1 MTCIGLKTI
10 TARLLGLAALV
21 TALAAPGE
29 AQIKV
34 FVFKGYFGYNHSA
47 RETATAAIK
56 TGLPTLLGAAPAFT
70 VDESDAP
77 TELTAAKLSGYDVL
91 VLNNNTGIGGLTT
104 AQRAAVTGF
113 GQAKG
118 IVAFHSSADFK
129 GGASWPEMV
138 TFIGGSLDG
147 HSAQMAKL
155 RREQPEHPINAGLA
169 AEASMNDE
177 WYGYATNPRNVTGT
191 VVLTNVD
198 ESSMPGLTDADGK
211 MGDHPISWCRVN
223 ATGGRMFYTAMGHR
237 DSIMQKNAFARRQ
250 LYNAILWAGKAT
262 GPSAISTAPSP
273 DETGIGAGAE
283 RGTLRVSF
291 PEDGEHSFTVGTM
304 DGRRLETRRGTKA
317 RSYSLPGLRPGAVY
331 VVTGRSNAGGFSKL
345 VSIP

>member
-1 MTCIGLKTI
+1 MTRIGLKTPM
-10 TARLLGLAALV
+10 ARLLGIGTLMA
-21 TALAAPGE
+21 ALAAPGH

-34 FVFKGYFGYNHSA
+34 FVFKGFFGYDHSA
-47 RETATAAIK
+47 RNTATAAIK
-56 TGLPTLLGAAPAFT
+56 TGLPTLLGATPAFT

-77 TELTAAKLSGYDVL
+77 AELTAAKLAGYEVL

-104 AQRAAVTGF
+104 AQRAAVMGF
-113 GQAKG
+113 GQTKG

-155 RREQPEHPINAGLA
+155 KREMPDHPINAGLG

-177 WYGYATNPRNVTGT
+177 WYGYATNPRNVPGT
-191 VVLTNVD
+191 IVLTNVD
-198 ESSMPGLTDADGK
+198 ETTMKGLTESDGK
-211 MGDHPISWCRVN
+211 MGDHPISWCRTN
-223 ATGGRMFYTAMGHR
+223 ETGGRMFYTAMGHR
-237 DSIMQKNAFARRQ
+237 DSIMQRNSFARRQ
-250 LYNAILWAGKAT
+250 LYNAILWVGKAT

-273 DETGIGAGAE
+273 DETGIVTGAE

-291 PEDGEHSFTVGTM
+291 PEDGEHSFIVGTM
-304 DGRRLETRRGTKA
+304 DGRRLETRRGTRAK
-317 RSYSLPGLRPGAVY
+317 SYSLSGLRSGTVY
-331 VVTGRSNAGGFSKL
+331 VVTGRSHAGKFSKL

>member
-1 MTCIGLKTI
+1 MTRTGTKTFA
-10 TARLLGLAALV
+10 ARMLGFAAL
-21 TALAAPGE
+21 LAILASPGE

-47 RETATAAIK
+47 RETATAAMR

-104 AQRAAVTGF
+104 AQRAAVMGF
-113 GQAKG
+113 GQTKG

-129 GGASWPEMV
+129 GGSSWPEMV
-138 TFIGGSLDG
+138 SYIGGSLDG
-147 HSAQMAKL
+147 HTAQMAKL
-155 RREQPEHPINAGLA
+155 KKELPDHPINAGLA

-177 WYGYATNPRNVTGT
+177 WYGYATNPRNVAGT
-191 VVLTNVD
+191 VVLTTLD
-198 ESSMPGLTDADGK
+198 ESSIPGMTDADGK
-211 MGDHPISWCRVN
+211 MGDHPISWCKVN
-223 ATGGRMFYTAMGHR
+223 ATGGRLFYTAMGHR

-250 LYNAILWAGKAT
+250 LYNAILWAGKVT
-262 GPSAISTAPSP
+262 GPIAISTAPSP
-273 DETGIGAGAE
+273 DQTGIMTGAE

-291 PEDGEHSFTVGTM
+291 PEDGEHSFSVGTM
-304 DGRRLETRRGTKA
+304 DGRRLETRRGTGA
-317 RSYSLPGLRPGAVY
+317 RSYSLPGLRSGAVY
-331 VVTGRSNAGGFSKL
+331 AVTGRSSAGKFSKL